1 MREYEVITAISGT
14 KSSAVLYSIVET
26 AKANYLKIYEYL
38 KYILT
43 ESLKHY
49 QEAINGNFEYIENLL
64 P

>member
-1 MREYEVITAISGT
+1 MRDYEVITALSGT

-43 ESLKHY
+43 ESPKHY
-49 QEAINGNFEYIENLL
+49 QEAINGNFEYIEDLL

>member
-43 ESLKHY
+43 ESPKHY
-49 QEAINGNFEYIENLL
+49 QEAINGNFEYIEDLL

>member
-1 MREYEVITAISGT
+1 MRDYEVITAISGT

-43 ESLKHY
+43 ESPKHY
-49 QEAINGNFEYIENLL
+49 QEAINGNFEYIEDLL